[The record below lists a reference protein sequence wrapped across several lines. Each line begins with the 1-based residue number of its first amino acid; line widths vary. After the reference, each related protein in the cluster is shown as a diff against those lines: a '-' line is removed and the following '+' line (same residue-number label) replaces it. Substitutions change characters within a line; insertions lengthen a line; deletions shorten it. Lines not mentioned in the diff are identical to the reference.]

1 MKGRVEYRLPQAALS
16 EKLADLRRSG
26 RFGLERVNPV
36 FNLNIGG
43 PLAFIA
49 EICV

>member
-1 MKGRVEYRLPQAALS
+1 MKERVEYRLLQATRS
-16 EKLADLRRSG
+16 ENLADLRRIG
-26 RFGLERVNPV
+26 GFGLERVNPV

-49 EICV
+49 EICA